1 MEDIIDDIASLVE
14 DIRTEIDY
22 AESEVFLDIIRSDC
36 NKTDS
41 KLCKLSDSV
50 AESEVFLDVIRSDC
64 NKIDSKLCKLSDS
77 VAEFEEDDFRSMIP
91 ENISAG
97 EAISL
102 KETINNWRREHGYGE
117 L

>member
-14 DIRTEIDY
+14 DIRTELDY
-22 AESEVFLDIIRSDC
+22 ADSDGFDESVRGYCRS
-36 NKTDS
+36 
-41 KLCKLSDSV
+41 
-50 AESEVFLDVIRSDC
+50 
-64 NKIDSKLCKLSDS
+64 IDSKLCALTDEVVK
-77 VAEFEEDDFRSMIP
+77 FEEDDFRSMIP

-102 KETINNWRREHGYGE
+102 KDTINNWRREHGYRE

>member
-22 AESEVFLDIIRSDC
+22 AKSEVFLDI
-36 NKTDS
+36 
-41 KLCKLSDSV
+41 
-50 AESEVFLDVIRSDC
+50 IRSDC